1 MLLTVKRLLGQQCR
15 LQVSGEE
22 RISLVKSL
30 VSEELNVPESQQTLL
45 FQGRVLEGEHR
56 LSDYPIGPESILYL
70 VIKKPEQTCLE
81 EPPKPVRAQPHSVWY
96 RLSQVLE
103 KHFRTSD
110 AVRVLE
116 RVLNDYYRGLGLLSL
131 ENIEEL
137 ARYILHP
144 TEADGEPGTKGDLPQ
159 QEQQPKAPMSVTK
172 KEQATQTEPQQF
184 LEGRHRWKNSEEKTS
199 RKV

>member
-30 VSEELNVPESQQTLL
+30 VSEELNVPANQQTLL
-45 FQGRVLEGEHR
+45 YQGKVLEGEHR
-56 LSDYPIGPESILYL
+56 LSDYLIGPESILYL
-70 VIKKPEQTCLE
+70 VIKKPERAYLE
-81 EPPKPVRAQPHSVWY
+81 EPTKPNPAQLHSVWY

-103 KHFRTSD
+103 NHFRTSD
-110 AVRVLE
+110 AVRILE

-137 ARYILHP
+137 AENILNP
-144 TEADGEPGTKGDLPQ
+144 VETEGELVTTGELPQ
-159 QEQQPKAPMSVTK
+159 QEGHPKASAPETR
-172 KEQATQTEPQQF
+172 KEQATQTEPQEM
-184 LEGRHRWKNSEEKTS
+184 LKGRWCWKNSGETC
-199 RKV
+199 

>member
-30 VSEELNVPESQQTLL
+30 VSEQLNVPANQQTLL
-45 FQGRVLEGEHR
+45 FRGKVLKGEHR

-70 VIKKPEQTCLE
+70 VIKKPEQVYLE
-81 EPPKPVRAQPHSVWY
+81 ELSKPAPVQSHSVWY
-96 RLSQVLE
+96 QLSQVLE

-110 AVRVLE
+110 AVRVME
-116 RVLNDYYRGLGLLSL
+116 RVLNDYYRDLGLLHL

-137 ARYILHP
+137 AGCILNLEEEPVTTDKCPDQEGQAKP
-144 TEADGEPGTKGDLPQ
+144 TVSET
-159 QEQQPKAPMSVTK
+159 M
-172 KEQATQTEPQQF
+172 KEQATQTEP
-184 LEGRHRWKNSEEKTS
+184 
-199 RKV
+199 

>member
-30 VSEELNVPESQQTLL
+30 VSEQLNVPVNQQTLL
-45 FQGRVLEGEHR
+45 FRGKVLEGEHR

-70 VIKKPEQTCLE
+70 VIKKPERVYLE
-81 EPPKPVRAQPHSVWY
+81 ELSKPAPVQRSVWY
-96 RLSQVLE
+96 QLSQVLE

-116 RVLNDYYRGLGLLSL
+116 RVLNDYYRDLGLLSL
-131 ENIEEL
+131 EDIEEL
-137 ARYILHP
+137 AGCILNL
-144 TEADGEPGTKGDLPQ
+144 EEEPATPDELPD
-159 QEQQPKAPMSVTK
+159 QEGQLKPPVSETM
-172 KEQATQTEPQQF
+172 KEHATHTEP
-184 LEGRHRWKNSEEKTS
+184 
-199 RKV
+199 

>member
-1 MLLTVKRLLGQQCR
+1 MLLTVRRLLGQQCH

-30 VSEELNVPESQQTLL
+30 VSEQLNVPVNQQTLL
-45 FQGRVLEGEHR
+45 FQGRVLKGEHR

-70 VIKKPEQTCLE
+70 VIKKPEQVYLE
-81 EPPKPVRAQPHSVWY
+81 ELSKPAPVQPHSVWY
-96 RLSQVLE
+96 QLSQVLE

-110 AVRVLE
+110 AVRILE

-137 ARYILHP
+137 AGYILNLEEEP
-144 TEADGEPGTKGDLPQ
+144 IITDELPDQDG
-159 QEQQPKAPMSVTK
+159 QPKPPVSETT
-172 KEQATQTEPQQF
+172 KEQATQTEPQ
-184 LEGRHRWKNSEEKTS
+184 EIPEEILLKEL
-199 RKV
+199 

>member
-45 FQGRVLEGEHR
+45 FQGKVLEGEHR

-70 VIKKPEQTCLE
+70 FIKKPQQIYLE
-81 EPPKPVRAQPHSVWY
+81 EPSKPTPAQPHSVWY

-116 RVLNDYYRGLGLLSL
+116 RVLNDYYKGLGLLSL

-137 ARYILHP
+137 AVDVLNP
-144 TEADGEPGTKGDLPQ
+144 EEADGEPVTASELPQ
-159 QEQQPKAPMSVTK
+159 QEGHPKAPGCGTR
-172 KEQATQTEPQQF
+172 KEQATQTDPQEI
-184 LEGRHRWKNSEEKTS
+184 LEGRWHWKSS
-199 RKV
+199 S

>member
-15 LQVSGEE
+15 LQVSGQE

-30 VSEELNVPESQQTLL
+30 VSEELNVPESQQTLM
-45 FQGRVLEGEHR
+45 FQGTVLEGEHR

-70 VIKKPEQTCLE
+70 VIKKPEQAYRKKAS
-81 EPPKPVRAQPHSVWY
+81 KPNPSQPHSVWY

-137 ARYILHP
+137 ASRILNP
-144 TEADGEPGTKGDLPQ
+144 EEADAEPVTKGGLPQ
-159 QEQQPKAPMSVTK
+159 KEGQPKASMSATK
-172 KEQATQTEPQQF
+172 KEQATQTEPQEF
-184 LEGRHRWKNSEEKTS
+184 LEGKWKNLGKTS
-199 RKV
+199 RRV

>member
-30 VSEELNVPESQQTLL
+30 VSEELNVPESQQTLM
-45 FQGRVLEGEHR
+45 FQGTVLEGEQR

-70 VIKKPEQTCLE
+70 VIKKPE
-81 EPPKPVRAQPHSVWY
+81 PAYRKKASKPTPSQPHSVWY

-131 ENIEEL
+131 ENIENL
-137 ARYILHP
+137 ASHILNP
-144 TEADGEPGTKGDLPQ
+144 EEADAEPVTKGGQ
-159 QEQQPKAPMSVTK
+159 KEVQAKASVSATK
-172 KEQATQTEPQQF
+172 REQATQTEPQE
-184 LEGRHRWKNSEEKTS
+184 LSEGKCPWKNSGKTP
-199 RKV
+199 RRA